1 MKRRDREDFEALI
14 RELSADPRA
23 QKMKEYIQ
31 HGTVTTFDHSMDV
44 ARTSFSINRKLHLRA
59 PEKELVTAAFLHDYF
74 LYDWHDHGDRLHGYH
89 HPDIAA
95 DNAARDFAI
104 GEKEAD
110 AIRSHMWPL
119 TITRTPRSRIAW
131 IVTLADKLC
140 STRETIMERHA

>member
-1 MKRRDREDFEALI
+1 MKRRDREAFEALI

-23 QKMKEYIQ
+23 QKMKDYIQ
-31 HGTVTTFDHSMDV
+31 HGTVTTYDHCMDV
-44 ARTSFSINRKLHLRA
+44 ARTSFSINRKLHLHA

-104 GEKEAD
+104 VP
-110 AIRSHMWPL
+110 IRGLPAL
-119 TITRTPRSRIAW
+119 TW
-131 IVTLADKLC
+131 Q
-140 STRETIMERHA
+140 